1 MADRIELIGV
11 RCYGYHG
18 VLEYERQLGQEFR
31 VDLRCW
37 LDFSEAARRDDLTHT
52 INYAEL
58 ADLAVRTVEGPP
70 RQLIETVAAE
80 IADTAMDTYPAL
92 FAIEVTIHK
101 PQAPI
106 PHCFEDVAVVAR
118 RSRKG

>member
-1 MADRIELIGV
+1 MADRIELTGLH
-11 RCYGYHG
+11 CYGYHG
-18 VLEYERQLGQEFR
+18 VLKHERELGQEFR

-37 LDFSEAARRDDLTHT
+37 LDFSQAAASDNLTHT
-52 INYAEL
+52 VNYAEL
-58 ADLAVRTVEGPP
+58 ADLAVRIVEGSA
-70 RQLIETVAAE
+70 RQLIETVAAD
-80 IADTAMDTYPAL
+80 IADTALHTYPL
-92 FAIEVTIHK
+92 LHAIEVTIHK